1 VFEGDGFG
9 VGLTV
14 TPRDL
19 DPACCPVPDGVEV
32 RPTRLS
38 ELLPVSMRS
47 AAGKAAELERVQM
60 LKAQLAAYEAAVI
73 VSFADDRPDTD
84 DVPAGAPGAA
94 SPDWAPVDDAPAGV
108 SEFFVDELAA
118 ALGTSVTSASHTW
131 SLHSTLH
138 DRLPGTWR
146 AMADGELDLP
156 RGRAI
161 AAEVARSPST
171 EPMVLLAG
179 EAAVLPV
186 ARELTVT
193 RLRARVRAEL
203 VAHDAL
209 FAERCRKRAERRAD
223 TTVRPSADAPGRAE
237 FAVDMSIEDAYA
249 CWDVA
254 DQEARA
260 AKAAGDPRPVGV
272 LRCEAVL
279 RRLLRDDTD
288 PDRPPI
294 HARVTVVAPLDA
306 LEAGA
311 RPDPAPD
318 EPVVLLDAEV
328 TVLDPAGGT
337 PTGPPVTEA
346 VDPVTEAIDPTGQRT
361 PTGQVNG
368 QPITHRHL
376 RELLQRVDA
385 LCPGGLQSPTGGSLQ
400 FALTDPDGALRTL
413 LSPPDLRRL
422 VRVGCPDHPRG
433 TDCGCGLVD
442 RPPAVDRYRPSAP
455 QYRFIHTR
463 DRRCRMPGCTTRAA
477 WADVDHVV
485 AHCEGGST
493 DCDNLCCLC
502 RRHHRLKT
510 FGRGWSFVMTPDGT
524 LVVTTPSGITRIDRP
539 PGIQEARSSPARA
552 GPAPPLRYPVPGPDD
567 PPPF

>member
-19 DPACCPVPDGVEV
+19 DPFESPAPDGVEV
-32 RPTRLS
+32 RPTRLT
-38 ELLPVSMRS
+38 ELLPVATRTPL
-47 AAGKAAELERVQM
+47 GKAAELARVQL

-94 SPDWAPVDDAPAGV
+94 SPDWAPVDDPSAGV

-131 SLHSTLH
+131 TLSATLH

-156 RGRAI
+156 RGEAI
-161 AAEVARSPST
+161 AAEVARSSST
-171 EPMVLLAG
+171 EPMVLLAV
-179 EAAVLPV
+179 EAAVLPG
-186 ARELTVT
+186 AMELTVT

-209 FAERCRKRAERRAD
+209 FAERCRRAAERRAD
-223 TTVRPSADAPGRAE
+223 TTVRPRSAAPGRAE
-237 FAVDMSIEDAYA
+237 FAVDLSVEEAYA
-249 CWDVA
+249 CWDAA
-254 DQEARA
+254 DTDARA
-260 AKAAGDPRPVGV
+260 AKAAGDPRPIGV
-272 LRCEAVL
+272 LRCEAVR
-279 RRLLRDDTD
+279 RRLLGNDTD
-288 PDRPPI
+288 PDRPPVSA
-294 HARVTVVAPLDA
+294 HVTVLAPLDA
-306 LEAGA
+306 LEAAA
-311 RPDPAPD
+311 RPDPAP
-318 EPVVLLDAEV
+318 ETPVVLVDAEV
-328 TVLDPAGGT
+328 MLLVPTAGPASE
-337 PTGPPVTEA
+337 PSAASPEPA
-346 VDPVTEAIDPTGQRT
+346 ADPTGRRT

-385 LCPGGLQSPTGGSLQ
+385 LCPGGLQTPAGGRLQ

-413 LSPPDLRRL
+413 LSPPELRRL
-422 VRVGCPDHPRG
+422 VRVGCPDHPPG
-433 TDCGCGLVD
+433 SDCGCGLVD

-455 QYRFIHTR
+455 QYRFVHTR

-485 AHCEGGST
+485 AHCEGGAT

-510 FGRGWSFVMTPDGT
+510 FGRGWSFVMTPEGT
-524 LVVTTPSGITRIDRP
+524 LVVTTPSGIARIDRP

-552 GPAPPLRYPVPGPDD
+552 GPPRPLRYPGPGPDD